1 MDFQKP
7 EVRKKSGV
15 GPRRGGML
23 EEGKGE
29 GKSVF
34 TKVNNI
40 ETAMRKE
47 RVGKRPRVTF
57 LAAGEGE

>member
-47 RVGKRPRVTF
+47 RVGKR
-57 LAAGEGE
+57 LE